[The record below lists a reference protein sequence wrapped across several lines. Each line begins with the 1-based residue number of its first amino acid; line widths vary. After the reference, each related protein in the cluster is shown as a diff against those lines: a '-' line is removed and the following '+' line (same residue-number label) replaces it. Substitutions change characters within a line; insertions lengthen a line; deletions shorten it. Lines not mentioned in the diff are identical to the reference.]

1 MSQKYNFKS
10 SNLSIFFK
18 RFECP
23 YHGWTYSTSGRLTKA
38 TRLKGI
44 QDFAAKNFG
53 LIPIEVDTWGP
64 FIYINLRK
72 TSTTEL
78 SSRRKLHHDFEHVG
92 QQIENFEQGLRFV
105 KRVIYDMNCN
115 WKVSAYSIAVVDL
128 NQILNFR
135 ESCTQNTHELL
146 LTCVLR

>member
-115 WKVSAYSIAVVDL
+115 WKVSAYSI
-128 NQILNFR
+128 
-135 ESCTQNTHELL
+135 SC
-146 LTCVLR
+146 RS

>member
-1 MSQKYNFKS
+1 MHSRKNIS
-10 SNLSIFFK
+10 LNLATSLLIFL

-72 TSTTEL
+72 TSTEL
-78 SSRRKLHHDFEHVG
+78 RRKLQHDFENVG

-115 WKVSAYSIAVVDL
+115 WKVSVHILIASAL
-128 NQILNFR
+128 CR
-135 ESCTQNTHELL
+135 S
-146 LTCVLR
+146 

>member
-1 MSQKYNFKS
+1 MHSRKNIS
-10 SNLSIFFK
+10 LNLATSLLIFL

-72 TSTTEL
+72 TSTEL
-78 SSRRKLHHDFEHVG
+78 RRKLQHDFENVG

-115 WKVSAYSIAVVDL
+115 WKVSDVHI
-128 NQILNFR
+128 
-135 ESCTQNTHELL
+135 
-146 LTCVLR
+146 